1 MNFPFICLE
10 IIDLAPAV
18 LVSSVCSNIVEL
30 FVCPSRGGSKIMEEQ
45 GKEDCKC

>member
-1 MNFPFICLE
+1 MNSPFICLE

-18 LVSSVCSNIVEL
+18 LVSSVCSLIVEL
-30 FVCPSRGGSKIMEEQ
+30 FECLSIGGYKIMEEQ

>member
-10 IIDLAPAV
+10 IIDLAPAA
-18 LVSSVCSNIVEL
+18 LVSSVCSLIVEL
-30 FVCPSRGGSKIMEEQ
+30 FECLSIGGYKIMEEQ